1 MLPLSAVQVMEL
13 RELIKRHWTA
23 FMVQSLGPSALGLGP
38 AAVAGLVRD
47 GILDPSAVSMVN
59 PFEDAY
65 MVGFLRDRMA
75 TAGMTPATASW
86 ADVRALIQTNPIPL
100 QAIEQ
105 QAMAVAQQQAGIY
118 ATALGNRIE
127 NDLLSAVNIEN
138 IEAQSVLS
146 AIQDETAM
154 AIAQRDGVDRLASR
168 LAEVTGDYARDWR
181 RLAMTELHNAQEHGY
196 ARVVESET
204 GKQSLVAKLVNPDA
218 CPACFDAYTEK
229 DGRPKIFTL
238 EELQSNG
245 TNIGR
250 KASEWLPVIGPMH
263 PHCDCRLVR
272 VPKGFAYNDAHQLV
286 PESWLKEKAAA
297 SSTILDNPTE
307 GSVTLI

>member
-1 MLPLSAVQVMEL
+1 MLPLTTAQVMEL
-13 RELIKRHWTA
+13 RELVRRHWSA
-23 FMVQSLGPSALGLGP
+23 FMIQSLGPSAVGLGP
-38 AAVAGLVRD
+38 DVVAGLVRD
-47 GILDPSAVSMVN
+47 GILDSAAASMVS

-65 MVGFLRDRMA
+65 MVGFLRDRMV
-75 TAGMTPATASW
+75 TAGMSPATASW
-86 ADVRALIQTNPIPL
+86 ADIRALIQVNPIPL
-100 QAIEQ
+100 QAIER
-105 QAMAVAQQQAGIY
+105 QAMAIAQQEAGIY

-127 NDLLSAVNIEN
+127 NDLLSAINVGN
-138 IEAQSVLS
+138 IEAQHTLS

-154 AIAQRDGVDRLASR
+154 AIAQREGVDQLASR

-181 RLAMTELHNAQEHGY
+181 RLAMTELHNAQEQGY

-204 GKQSLVAKLVNPDA
+204 GKQSRVAKLVNPDA
-218 CPACFDAYTEK
+218 CRACFDAYTEK
-229 DGRPKIFTL
+229 DGKPKIFTL

-250 KASEWLPVIGPMH
+250 KGSEWLPVIGPMH

-272 VPKGFAYNDAHQLV
+272 VPKGFVYNDDHQLV
-286 PESWLKEKAAA
+286 PESWLKEKAAG